1 MKDSAII
8 ECPEVKPQPI
18 KAYGQSDSSPG
29 HLDQT
34 LSFCAPQNR
43 AGIWAP
49 PGTETPGL
57 AHWSLHPVGL
67 RRLWGWLGVTVTDV
81 DSLCKEPGGPR
92 RAGQAGGAGYPGRA
106 AGISKT
112 DGEVLWAAAK
122 PVWAREGRWSSGA
135 WGTSITWYPGSWE
148 GPEPP
153 EWALWPVPEGRL
165 GGRGRAGGHLLMQ
178 WGEQTGTARF
188 VARIRRAPLHKRE
201 WEPPRGPARGLCHLL
216 EARSSE
222 E

>member
-165 GGRGRAGGHLLMQ
+165 GAEGGPGAICSCNGGSKRALRALLLGSEGRLCTNGSGSRPEAL
-178 WGEQTGTARF
+178 
-188 VARIRRAPLHKRE
+188 
-201 WEPPRGPARGLCHLL
+201 RGVCAIC
-216 EARSSE
+216 
-222 E
+222 